1 MDVLLVLLVSFIVL
15 RGVGWLGV
23 ERLSSWR
30 EAGRGALVIMF
41 LVTSTAHFS
50 GMKHDLAAMI
60 PDPLPDGLWVI
71 YLTGVFEIAGAIG
84 LLVPR
89 TRRIAAIC
97 LVLLMVALFPANAY
111 AALNGIPLGGEAPTP
126 LWLRAPMQL
135 LFIGMLWWTSI
146 KERPEE
152 VGPPSAEDPAV
163 IPMSYP
169 REGPQRRETMNFQI
183 RKQRREEML
192 REARNALA
200 RRFCSASPERRG
212 AVRASSLVWEPKRG
226 AGRLCKQ
233 RKPTRNRGGVG

>member
-1 MDVLLVLLVSFIVL
+1 MDVLLVLLVSFILL

-23 ERLSSWR
+23 EWLSSWR
-30 EAGRGALVIMF
+30 EAGRGALAIMF
-41 LVTSTAHFS
+41 LITSTAHFS

-60 PDPLPDGLWVI
+60 PEPLPDGLWVI

-97 LVLLMVALFPANAY
+97 LVLLMVALFPANVY

-146 KERPEE
+146 KEHPKEDGGPRVEE
-152 VGPPSAEDPAV
+152 
-163 IPMSYP
+163 
-169 REGPQRRETMNFQI
+169 
-183 RKQRREEML
+183 
-192 REARNALA
+192 
-200 RRFCSASPERRG
+200 
-212 AVRASSLVWEPKRG
+212 LVV
-226 AGRLCKQ
+226 
-233 RKPTRNRGGVG
+233 TR